1 MLIIQEQTCYQDT
14 KLNHYQD
21 TQLNHYSHNTRTD
34 TNTVHSYLPMY
45 EQLLNSKK
53 ETAQSILEVGILDGG
68 SINLWSDYFQNAN
81 VHGNDIIHVDNVWE
95 DIKNK

>member
-1 MLIIQEQTCYQDT
+1 
-14 KLNHYQD
+14 
-21 TQLNHYSHNTRTD
+21 
-34 TNTVHSYLPMY
+34 MY
-45 EQLLNSKK
+45 EQLFNSKK
-53 ETAQSILEVGILDGG
+53 ETAQSKLKVGILDGG